1 MKTRNNIRI
10 VYLHLLNVIQI
21 SSTCR
26 FNNLFPVH
34 CVLHY
39 ILYILCNTCSI
50 VRLTSQWVLICIVYI
65 YIWSTAPGDG
75 LKIRDL
81 RSDIGI
87 YLCIS
92 FVIESSHNNY
102 QTVSIEV
109 MKVEN
114 IIHATV
120 FVCCQRIFMNDL
132 VGLIRDIFIVF
143 IYICCGIWFLLR
155 IIGSFVGNGVNQE
168 ELFPLCR

>member
-1 MKTRNNIRI
+1 MVMKTRNNIRI

-50 VRLTSQWVLICIVYI
+50 DRLTSQWVLYASYIYI

-102 QTVSIEV
+102 QYRSHESW
-109 MKVEN
+109 KY
-114 IIHATV
+114 HSCDS
-120 FVCCQRIFMNDL
+120 VCMRPKNLYERFGWIDKGYLYCFHLN
-132 VGLIRDIFIVF
+132 
-143 IYICCGIWFLLR
+143 LLWDM
-155 IIGSFVGNGVNQE
+155 ISF
-168 ELFPLCR
+168 